1 MRIALFA
8 LLLCLLLYLMSAA
21 LPYYWGN
28 AGYAAKMEFL
38 SKKRGSFNVFFFGS
52 SRIYRQVM
60 PDVFDAET
68 THKTHSFNLAY
79 RATFNPESYYL
90 LENFIKKK
98 AAQPTH
104 ILIELQPFVQIA
116 DRNLHTV
123 RSNYFLNY
131 SYFLLVKNEYDNQRK
146 NAAYSSDTSKV
157 SDESIRRNLNKNSS
171 DTSKV
176 SDEWAANQLKNLHL
190 SFLDNVLKH
199 NHSREMLLSL
209 LGQGKRDNH
218 ALGEAKDGFV
228 ALDKSAIYQKG
239 LVKRHTEFLEEYDST
254 QSCFEAEM
262 ASYQIALRDTLEDN
276 TPHLQKI
283 NQLIETAAR
292 QNYTLIFVLVPKRSE
307 LLPLFQ
313 QIPKKHRINLAN
325 PQEFPH
331 FYHNKYWFDKKHFNE
346 RGAEIFTREL
356 AKKYIEKYVRKK

>member
-1 MRIALFA
+1 MF
-8 LLLCLLLYLMSAA
+8 AA

-28 AGYAAKMEFL
+28 PGYAAKMEFL
-38 SKKRGSFNVFFFGS
+38 DDRRDSFNVFFFGS

-60 PDVFDAET
+60 PDVFDAHT
-68 THKTHSFNLAY
+68 QGATRSFNLGY

-98 AAQPTH
+98 AVKPTH
-104 ILIELQPFVQIA
+104 ILIELQPFVPIA

-123 RSNYFLNY
+123 RSNYFLDY
-131 SYFLLVKNEYDNQRK
+131 SYFSLVKNEYE
-146 NAAYSSDTSKV
+146 NANSPCTSKV
-157 SDESIRRNLNKNSS
+157 QGESASQNPDKNSS

-176 SDEWAANQLKNLHL
+176 SGEAVANHLKNLRL
-190 SFLDNVLKH
+190 SFLDNLLKH

-209 LGQGKRDNH
+209 LGQSDRDTR
-218 ALGEAKDGFV
+218 ALGTEKDGFIS
-228 ALDKSAIYQKG
+228 LDKSALHTEG
-239 LVKRHTEFLEEYDST
+239 LVKRRAEFLAQYDTT
-254 QSCFEAEM
+254 QTSFDAEM
-262 ASYQIALRDTLEDN
+262 TSYQIAGKDSLTHH

-307 LLPLFQ
+307 LLPLFH
-313 QIPKKHRINLAN
+313 QIPIENRINLAN
-325 PQEFPH
+325 PQQFPH

-346 RGAEIFTREL
+346 TGAEIFTQEL
-356 AKKYIEKYVRKK
+356 AKKYVNKYVQKR

>member
-8 LLLCLLLYLMSAA
+8 LLLWLVLWLMSAA

-28 AGYAAKMEFL
+28 PGYAAKMEFL
-38 SKKRGSFNVFFFGS
+38 DEQRDSFNVFFFGS

-60 PDVFDAET
+60 PDVFDAHT
-68 THKTHSFNLAY
+68 QGATRSFNLGY

-90 LENFIKKK
+90 LENFIQKK
-98 AAQPTH
+98 AVQPTY
-104 ILIELQPFVQIA
+104 ILIELQPFVPIA

-131 SYFLLVKNEYDNQRK
+131 HYFSLVKNEYKNERK
-146 NAAYSSDTSKV
+146 NSPCTSKV
-157 SDESIRRNLNKNSS
+157 QGEFAPQNPSKNSS
-171 DTSKV
+171 DTFEV
-176 SDEWAANQLKNLHL
+176 SDEAAANHLNNLRL
-190 SFLDNVLKH
+190 SFLDNLFKH

-209 LGQGKRDNH
+209 LGQSDRDTR
-218 ALGEAKDGFV
+218 ALGETKDGFIS
-228 ALDKSAIYQKG
+228 LDKSALQTKG
-239 LVKRHTEFLEEYDST
+239 LVKRHAEFLAQYDTT
-254 QSCFEAEM
+254 QTSFEAEM
-262 ASYQIALRDTLEDN
+262 NSYQIARKDSLTHS

-283 NQLIETAAR
+283 NQLIEMADH

-307 LLPLFQ
+307 LLPTFH
-313 QIPKKHRINLAN
+313 QIPIENRINLAY

-346 RGAEIFTREL
+346 TGAEIFTQEL
-356 AKKYIEKYVRKK
+356 GKKYIEMYVQKR